1 MSKKLIIWL
10 IVIIALAAAGYFIWD
25 SIRTKPPQT
34 AEEIQREIERL
45 QQILEQVQEDTKRA
59 ESGEAACVLVYDPVC
74 GTDGRTYSNDCF
86 SSAAG
91 VEMAHQGECK

>member
-34 AEEIQREIERL
+34 PEEIQREVERL
-45 QQILEQVQEDTKRA
+45 QKLIMEIDEDNQKV
-59 ESGEAACVLVYDPVC
+59 ESGEVACIQIYRPVC
-74 GTDGRTYSNDCF
+74 GSDGRTYSNDCF

-91 VEMAHQGECK
+91 VEIFHQGECK